1 MRWRYIVQMNPIP
14 QRFKYTMSSLVGF
27 NAYSIEDIILFCNNI
42 IYYTKILYQFIFI
55 YR

>member
-14 QRFKYTMSSLVGF
+14 QRFKYMMSSLVGF
-27 NAYSIEDIILFCNNI
+27 NAYNIKDILFYNNI